1 MRLID
6 ANEIE
11 NLFNAQVERG
21 ARLGPAAQKQVGE
34 KVLAQKTGKYH
45 NRKTVRHGI
54 TFDSKH
60 EADRY
65 DELRMLLKA
74 GEIHDLKLQ
83 QTYKLVGAQRT
94 PTGAAARAV
103 TYIAD
108 FVYTRDG
115 KMIVEDAKGF
125 KTKDYIIKKKLMLER
140 FGIWVEEV

>member
-1 MRLID
+1 MSLTASD
-6 ANEIE
+6 
-11 NLFNAQVERG
+11 L
-21 ARLGPAAQKQVGE
+21 ARLGPAAQKQVVE

-45 NRKTVRHGI
+45 NCKTVRHGI

-65 DELRMLLKA
+65 DELRLLLNA

-94 PTGAAARAV
+94 PTGAAVREV

-108 FVYTRDG
+108 FVYYTRDG
-115 KMIVEDAKGF
+115 KTIVEDAKGF

-140 FGIWVEEV
+140 FGIWVEEA

>member
-1 MRLID
+1 MSLTASD
-6 ANEIE
+6 
-11 NLFNAQVERG
+11 L
-21 ARLGPAAQKQVGE
+21 ARLGPAEQKQVVE
-34 KVLAQKTGKYH
+34 KVLSQKTGKYH

-65 DELRMLLKA
+65 DELRLLLKA
-74 GEIHDLKLQ
+74 GGIHDLKLQ
-83 QTYKLVGAQRT
+83 QTYKLVGSQRT
-94 PTGAAARAV
+94 PTGAAVRAV

-115 KMIVEDAKGF
+115 KTIVEDAKGF

>member
-1 MRLID
+1 MLKKR
-6 ANEIE
+6 ASTTT
-11 NLFNAQVERG
+11 AK
-21 ARLGPAAQKQVGE
+21 PC
-34 KVLAQKTGKYH
+34 
-45 NRKTVRHGI
+45 GI

-65 DELRMLLKA
+65 DELRLLLKA
-74 GEIHDLKLQ
+74 GKIHDLKLQ

-94 PTGAAARAV
+94 PTGAAVRAV

-115 KMIVEDAKGF
+115 KTIVEDAKGF

>member
-1 MRLID
+1 MSLTAFD
-6 ANEIE
+6 
-11 NLFNAQVERG
+11 L
-21 ARLGPAAQKQVGE
+21 ARLGPAVQKQVVE

-65 DELRMLLKA
+65 DELRLLLKA

-83 QTYKLVGAQRT
+83 QTYKLVGVQRT
-94 PTGAAARAV
+94 PEGAAVRAV

-108 FVYTRDG
+108 FVYYTRDG
-115 KMIVEDAKGF
+115 KTIVEDAKGF

>member
-1 MRLID
+1 MSLTASD
-6 ANEIE
+6 
-11 NLFNAQVERG
+11 L
-21 ARLGPAAQKQVGE
+21 ARLGPAAQKQVVE

-65 DELRMLLKA
+65 DALRLLKA

-94 PTGAAARAV
+94 PTGAAVRAV

-115 KMIVEDAKGF
+115 KTIVEDAKGF
-125 KTKDYIIKKKLMLER
+125 KIKDDIIKKKLMLER

>member
-1 MRLID
+1 MSLTASD
-6 ANEIE
+6 
-11 NLFNAQVERG
+11 L
-21 ARLGPAAQKQVGE
+21 ARLGPAAQKQVVE

-65 DELRMLLKA
+65 DELRMLLKS
-74 GEIHDLKLQ
+74 GGIHDLKLQ
-83 QTYKLVGAQRT
+83 QTYRLVGAQRT
-94 PTGAAARAV
+94 PTGAAVRAV

-108 FVYTRDG
+108 FVYVSGG
-115 KMIVEDAKGF
+115 KTIVEDAKGF